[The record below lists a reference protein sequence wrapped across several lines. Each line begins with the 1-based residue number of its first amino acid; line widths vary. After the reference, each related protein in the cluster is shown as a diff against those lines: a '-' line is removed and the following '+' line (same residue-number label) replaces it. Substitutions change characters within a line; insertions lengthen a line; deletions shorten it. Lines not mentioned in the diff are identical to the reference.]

1 MKFRLQT
8 EVNSSGNLVF
18 SKERYGKGF
27 MYLAF
32 DKNGNSRPVTKDWII
47 QNKDEIEN
55 VRVSGDTIAAVQTK
69 KKIEDFGEK
78 IGGAK
83 KDFFTKKYISIE
95 DINNLSD
102 ADRDAVLRKDKL
114 WPKIKVEELIEKG
127 YDKVMAWYVI
137 KLREAVP
144 AKPKYVSVNGSDN
157 SVKLCQ
163 EWYLKFVMALKK
175 RIDVDN
181 FKESYEI
188 SDFQEMLFNALQYE
202 GFLNKRDGRYSRTFW
217 GDLFIL
223 KKFSKLICADVDTIV
238 NNACDEKGYMTPEE
252 RTTFCLKKVSL
263 EGYKCVGIDN
273 DGKITFQAQVRNGG
287 VTRYYYMYCD
297 KGAIKDLISR
307 KGKNNSISDI
317 YDLVQNLTLYGY
329 INRRFYKNEMFVVTD
344 LEKLPESFLR
354 RCLEVNL
361 NGEKELDRL
370 QKERE
375 EREKEN
381 VDTNEDNRKKRMQAN
396 VIDEIKRVG
405 PAVIDKDVVGD
416 DFINAFGIRGGEF
429 GNWVNDKERQ
439 LNMNYCFEAFSDIAD
454 VLGIPCSAV
463 AIGHRLGI
471 AFGARGSGIALA
483 HYEPNREVINLTRL
497 KGAGNLAHEYFHFI
511 DDMIAKALGIRG
523 LASDSENNCPEYMK
537 NLVNCVKYKNIT
549 VSPEMHHQESVENY
563 ERHLE
568 EFWTAIN
575 LFAPDNI
582 LTEEQIAEKKE
593 IGNKLINMALR
604 NIPFLTFDMSKNKT
618 KTIINPVLD
627 GLFDFM
633 TKYSKSY
640 KMVLQNR
647 KYLASR
653 IQAVADTYR
662 NTLEV
667 YEGSDRMVY
676 TDYHNNA
683 CELNKSAVR
692 AGHGYWN
699 SNSEMLARAFA
710 CYVKDKLAENGRSND
725 YLCGQAE
732 QEGEKG
738 SLTYPVGLE
747 RKEIN
752 KAFDVLFEALRN
764 EKFFKS

>member
-1 MKFRLQT
+1 
-8 EVNSSGNLVF
+8 
-18 SKERYGKGF
+18 
-27 MYLAF
+27 
-32 DKNGNSRPVTKDWII
+32 
-47 QNKDEIEN
+47 
-55 VRVSGDTIAAVQTK
+55 
-69 KKIEDFGEK
+69 
-78 IGGAK
+78 
-83 KDFFTKKYISIE
+83 
-95 DINNLSD
+95 
-102 ADRDAVLRKDKL
+102 
-114 WPKIKVEELIEKG
+114 
-127 YDKVMAWYVI
+127 
-137 KLREAVP
+137 
-144 AKPKYVSVNGSDN
+144 
-157 SVKLCQ
+157 
-163 EWYLKFVMALKK
+163 
-175 RIDVDN
+175 
-181 FKESYEI
+181 
-188 SDFQEMLFNALQYE
+188 
-202 GFLNKRDGRYSRTFW
+202 
-217 GDLFIL
+217 
-223 KKFSKLICADVDTIV
+223 
-238 NNACDEKGYMTPEE
+238 
-252 RTTFCLKKVSL
+252 
-263 EGYKCVGIDN
+263 
-273 DGKITFQAQVRNGG
+273 
-287 VTRYYYMYCD
+287 
-297 KGAIKDLISR
+297 
-307 KGKNNSISDI
+307 
-317 YDLVQNLTLYGY
+317 
-329 INRRFYKNEMFVVTD
+329 
-344 LEKLPESFLR
+344 
-354 RCLEVNL
+354 
-361 NGEKELDRL
+361 
-370 QKERE
+370 
-375 EREKEN
+375 
-381 VDTNEDNRKKRMQAN
+381 
-396 VIDEIKRVG
+396 
-405 PAVIDKDVVGD
+405 
-416 DFINAFGIRGGEF
+416 
-429 GNWVNDKERQ
+429 
-439 LNMNYCFEAFSDIAD
+439 
-454 VLGIPCSAV
+454 
-463 AIGHRLGI
+463 
-471 AFGARGSGIALA
+471 
-483 HYEPNREVINLTRL
+483 
-497 KGAGNLAHEYFHFI
+497 
-511 DDMIAKALGIRG
+511 MIAKALGIRG
-523 LASDSENNCPEYMK
+523 LASDSENDCPEYMK

-549 VSPEMHHQESVENY
+549 VSPEMRHQESVENY

-618 KTIINPVLD
+618 KTIINPVLN

-764 EKFFKS
+764 ENQELADMFAKHTLNNEEDNKKSR

>member
-32 DKNGNSRPVTKDWII
+32 DKNGNSQPVTKDWII
-47 QNKDEIEN
+47 QNKEEIEN

-83 KDFFTKKYISIE
+83 KDFFTNRKISISAL
-95 DINNLSD
+95 NQLSLTE
-102 ADRDAVLRKDKL
+102 REKFLTKSKL
-114 WPKIKVEELIEKG
+114 WPSIDVEEMLNNGFDKTMIYYIRLIRKYMPTKPTYTSKDFDNVKKTQEIFIEFYEAIQSATYKYKSRKDLADLKEKVFEVLLQNRYIKPNCYGG
-127 YDKVMAWYVI
+127 YNIAYEAQYLISKKFLETLRMDYP
-137 KLREAVP
+137 KL
-144 AKPKYVSVNGSDN
+144 
-157 SVKLCQ
+157 
-163 EWYLKFVMALKK
+163 
-175 RIDVDN
+175 
-181 FKESYEI
+181 YEI
-188 SDFQEMLFNALQYE
+188 LILEKDYLTPKEKAKAGLQLFKLDDYRVYSIHSDGTIQFRLELKRGNVTHYDYKYCNINSIKILLNSDKYTVTLDNAKE
-202 GFLNKRDGRYSRTFW
+202 VLN
-217 GDLFIL
+217 DL
-223 KKFSKLICADVDTIV
+223 LI
-238 NNACDEKGYMTPEE
+238 
-252 RTTFCLKKVSL
+252 
-263 EGYKCVGIDN
+263 
-273 DGKITFQAQVRNGG
+273 
-287 VTRYYYMYCD
+287 
-297 KGAIKDLISR
+297 
-307 KGKNNSISDI
+307 KGK
-317 YDLVQNLTLYGY
+317 LYGILY
-329 INRRFYKNEMFVVTD
+329 LRNSHDTFVIVTDFINDDTYDSILEQMEDMEEKIDSEIKRLDEENKDKNE
-344 LEKLPESFLR
+344 E
-354 RCLEVNL
+354 
-361 NGEKELDRL
+361 
-370 QKERE
+370 Q
-375 EREKEN
+375 
-381 VDTNEDNRKKRMQAN
+381 EDNRKKRIQSN
-396 VIDEIKRVG
+396 VMSEIKRVG

-416 DFINAFGIRGGEF
+416 DFIKAFGIRGGEF

-471 AFGARGSGIALA
+471 AFGARGSGNALA

-511 DDMIAKALGIRG
+511 DDMIAKTLGIRG
-523 LASDSENNCPEYMK
+523 LASDSEYDCPEYMK
-537 NLVNCVKYKNIT
+537 NLVNCVKYKDIT

-568 EFWTAIN
+568 EFWTALN

-593 IGNKLINMALR
+593 IGNKLISMALK

-647 KYLASR
+647 KYLAFK
-653 IQAVADTYR
+653 IQSVADTYR
-662 NTLEV
+662 NTLQA
-667 YEGSDRMVY
+667 YESSNRKVY
-676 TDYHNNA
+676 TNFHDNA

-710 CYVKDKLAENGRSND
+710 CYVKDKLAENGRSNG

-732 QEGEKG
+732 QGGEKG

-752 KAFDVLFEALRN
+752 KAFDVLFESLRN